1 VRLAGDFNGWIP
13 DRDVLSLKEDG
24 GLWKKFVFL
33 GPGSY
38 QYKFVVDDEW
48 REDPQNPLVT
58 LDSLGGQSSVL
69 VVEAL
74 TVTLVKDHAPAS
86 APAQTGGGSSVV
98 PA

>member
-1 VRLAGDFNGWIP
+1 M
-13 DRDVLSLKEDG
+13 KEEG

-48 REDPQNPLVT
+48 REDPNNALTAQ
-58 LDSLGGQSSVL
+58 DSLGGQSSV
-69 VVEAL
+69 VIVESL
-74 TVTLVKDHAPAS
+74 TVAFVKDHAVT
-86 APAQTGGGSSVV
+86 APAQSGGGSHVV